1 MHQTKPDPSPNPNPN
16 PNLNPNP
23 VWLVMHQTKPNPS
36 PNPSPNPNPNPN
48 PNPVWL
54 VMHPNEALRTT
65 NSGKL
70 LLLAHPDATLL
81 IGGIPAH
88 EAILHEL
95 VRRPKVRD
103 GPLSQLCSPSVAPLG
118 RPSGEHMP

>member
-1 MHQTKPDPSPNPNPN
+1 MHQTKPDPSPNPNPD
-16 PNLNPNP
+16 PNL
-23 VWLVMHQTKPNPS
+23 
-36 PNPSPNPNPNPN
+36 N

-103 GPLSQLCSPSVAPLG
+103 GPKTGPPPSPSVAPLG